1 MIRNNISDDMVN
13 IMLRQKGAISIKTSP
28 AHINIA
34 KFDLG
39 EDQRVIYMYEVKE
52 EEIWL
57 QRISPYPMMIGKI
70 YNEQQIVD
78 IIDMDLKKFKAAY
91 ESSNFTQFIEVA
103 NFVASFD
110 KEIENLFL
118 TRNVSKEDLDEIE
131 AEMKRLHQLICKTTE
146 NSPVLQQK

>member
-1 MIRNNISDDMVN
+1 MVN